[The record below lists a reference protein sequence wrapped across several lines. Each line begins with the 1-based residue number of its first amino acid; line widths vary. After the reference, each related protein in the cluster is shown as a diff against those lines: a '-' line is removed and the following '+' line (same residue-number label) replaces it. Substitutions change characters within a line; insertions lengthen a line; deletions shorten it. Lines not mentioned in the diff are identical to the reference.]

1 MVQLNRENNLNNV
14 DSEKRKEELKLSQEI
29 PDQSSNNRNIPEEK
43 L

>member
-29 PDQSSNNRNIPEEK
+29 PD
-43 L
+43 